1 MRLKLQT
8 DYALRT
14 LLFLAAARRICS
26 VDDIAGA
33 FGISREHL
41 VKVVQELARRGFV
54 KTTVGRAG
62 GAQLARE
69 PASITVAEVVEAFE
83 GRQQVLECLA
93 QPEVCV
99 LEPGCDLRRLLIK
112 AEQSFYAV
120 LGTATIADLTR
131 PRRKGGLANI
141 RSAITSGDST

>member
-14 LLFLAAARRICS
+14 LLFLAAAPRICS

-112 AEQSFYAV
+112 AEQ
-120 LGTATIADLTR
+120 
-131 PRRKGGLANI
+131 
-141 RSAITSGDST
+141 